1 MANVTKQASTR
12 FSIVKRS
19 KGQSAVEKASYIS
32 RSILVS
38 EFDGQTYRPK
48 YHEDLVH
55 SEITLPPNAP
65 KEYAD
70 RATLWNAVEL
80 SEKGQKSQL
89 ARMLKASLPNEWSYE
104 LAEEVV
110 RDYVQRNFVDKG
122 MCADWAIHDSEND
135 KGQRNLHIHV
145 LLTMRP
151 LTENGEWG
159 AKTKKVYVLD
169 ENGER
174 VPLIDKKTGQQ
185 KVDNRNRKQWKCQT
199 VESTD
204 WNSQENAK
212 MWRKDLA
219 DTINATN
226 EQLGI
231 DVHWEHRSFKEQGI
245 DKEPTIHIGATANAL
260 ERKGIQTERG
270 NINREIVKRNM
281 MLEQAKA
288 MLELA
293 KQEVQSIQYAK
304 IRNAAVSMKNDV
316 MEMIA
321 KVRER
326 KGRLDLPIVSGK
338 HLRKISDRTALQSAD
353 NAEKF
358 IATKKIDSFESLAK
372 FTADTEQKYGQ
383 LDSVHLSK
391 GQKLSRLKE
400 LSKMYALYEPY
411 RTTYKE
417 SQSLK
422 RLAKMKFDREHKESL
437 AKYPEMRERLQN
449 LLEQGE
455 KITPKQWKAEIQ
467 SLQAEYDSIGREKSK
482 TATELAYAL
491 GHMDGSA
498 ELYESL
504 RCILA
509 PLVAVQDQ
517 ASLCQ
522 MLGIQRLLQGAH
534 GQVAGDVPVRY
545 AGHHAPVIEV
555 YDGAVVPDV
564 PVLQEQVCEIRAP
577 FLVRLVRMEVLPQLV
592 LEYFMGL
599 PGLCPRFFR
608 ADDGMQAH
616 LRVHIFMDGS
626 GAVAIPFA
634 LQVGCHAS
642 VAIDAVVPVVDL
654 IYLPLDFCFLGAII
668 RLPVFPVVIIGIR
681 ADPQPP

>member
-1 MANVTKQASTR
+1 MANITKQASTR

-38 EFDGQTYRPK
+38 EYDGQTYRPK

-55 SEITLPPNAP
+55 SEISLPQNAP

-122 MCADWAIHDSEND
+122 MCVDWAIHDSEND

-159 AKTKKVYVLD
+159 AKTKKIYVLD

-174 VPLIDKKTGQQ
+174 IPLIDKKTGQQ
-185 KVDNRNRKQWKCQT
+185 KVDKRNRKQWKCQT

-204 WNSQENAK
+204 WNSRENAM
-212 MWRKDLA
+212 MWRRDLA

-231 DVHWEHRSFKEQGI
+231 AVHWEHRSFKEQGI
-245 DKEPTIHIGATANAL
+245 DKEPTIHIGAVANAL

-270 NINREIVKRNM
+270 NINREIIRGNVL
-281 MLEQAKA
+281 LEQAKE

-293 KQEVQSIQYAK
+293 KQEVRSIQYSGLK
-304 IRNAAVSMKNDV
+304 EVAVNVKNEV

-321 KVRER
+321 KVAKR

-338 HLRKISDRTALQSAD
+338 YLRKISDRTALQSAD

-358 IATKKIDSFESLAK
+358 IVSRKIDSFENLAK
-372 FTADTEQKYGQ
+372 FTADREQKYRQ
-383 LDSVHLSK
+383 LETVHLSK

-400 LSKMYALYEPY
+400 LSKIYALY
-411 RTTYKE
+411 TSIQATYKE

-422 RLAKMKFDREHKESL
+422 GLAKMKYDKEHKESL
-437 AKYPEMRERLQN
+437 AKYPELKERMQN
-449 LLEQGE
+449 LLQQGE
-455 KITPKQWKAEIQ
+455 KITPKQWKAEMQ
-467 SLQAEYDSIGREKSK
+467 SLQAEYDSIGKEQTK
-482 TATELAYAL
+482 TATELAYAEVISYNRKNL
-491 GHMDGSA
+491 ER
-498 ELYESL
+498 ELQNES
-504 RCILA
+504 RQHNRQ
-509 PLVAVQDQ
+509 QDKVK
-517 ASLCQ
+517 
-522 MLGIQRLLQGAH
+522 R
-534 GQVAGDVPVRY
+534 RKK
-545 AGHHAPVIEV
+545 
-555 YDGAVVPDV
+555 
-564 PVLQEQVCEIRAP
+564 EI
-577 FLVRLVRMEVLPQLV
+577 
-592 LEYFMGL
+592 
-599 PGLCPRFFR
+599 
-608 ADDGMQAH
+608 
-616 LRVHIFMDGS
+616 
-626 GAVAIPFA
+626 
-634 LQVGCHAS
+634 
-642 VAIDAVVPVVDL
+642 
-654 IYLPLDFCFLGAII
+654 
-668 RLPVFPVVIIGIR
+668 
-681 ADPQPP
+681 

>member
-159 AKTKKVYVLD
+159 AKQKKIYDLD
-169 ENGER
+169 ENGEKIP
-174 VPLIDKKTGQQ
+174 VIDKKTGQQ
-185 KVDNRNRKQWKCQT
+185 KVDKRNRKQWKCHT
-199 VESTD
+199 ADSTD
-204 WNSQENAK
+204 WNSKENAK

-231 DVHWEHRSFKEQGI
+231 AVHWEHRSFKEQGI
-245 DKEPTIHIGATANAL
+245 DREPTIHIGAVANAL

-270 NINREIVKRNM
+270 NINREITKNNLL
-281 MLEQAKA
+281 LEQAKE
-288 MLELA
+288 MLMLA
-293 KQEVQSIQYAK
+293 KQELHSAQYATYK
-304 IRNAAVSMKNDV
+304 STQIKNTAVSREKCQQVGIEV

-338 HLRKISDRTALQSAD
+338 HLRKISDRNRKSNAAALDSQSAD

-358 IATKKIDSFESLAK
+358 ITTRKIDSFESLAK
-372 FTADTEQKYGQ
+372 FTADREQKYQQ
-383 LDSVHLSK
+383 LETVHLSK
-391 GQKLSRLKE
+391 GQKLNRLKE
-400 LSKMYALYEPY
+400 LSKMYALFAPIQA
-411 RTTYKE
+411 TYKE

-422 RLAKMKFDREHKESL
+422 GLAKMKYDKEHKDSL
-437 AKYPEMRERLQN
+437 SKYPELKERMQSLLQN
-449 LLEQGE
+449 GE

-467 SLQAEYDSIGREKSK
+467 SLQSEYDSIGKEQTK
-482 TATELAYAL
+482 TATELAYAEIISYNRKNL
-491 GHMDGSA
+491 ER
-498 ELYESL
+498 ELQNES
-504 RCILA
+504 R
-509 PLVAVQDQ
+509 QHNRQ
-517 ASLCQ
+517 Q
-522 MLGIQRLLQGAH
+522 NKTKR
-534 GQVAGDVPVRY
+534 R
-545 AGHHAPVIEV
+545 E
-555 YDGAVVPDV
+555 
-564 PVLQEQVCEIRAP
+564 EEI
-577 FLVRLVRMEVLPQLV
+577 
-592 LEYFMGL
+592 
-599 PGLCPRFFR
+599 
-608 ADDGMQAH
+608 
-616 LRVHIFMDGS
+616 
-626 GAVAIPFA
+626 
-634 LQVGCHAS
+634 
-642 VAIDAVVPVVDL
+642 
-654 IYLPLDFCFLGAII
+654 
-668 RLPVFPVVIIGIR
+668 
-681 ADPQPP
+681 

>member
-1 MANVTKQASTR
+1 MANITKQASTR

-38 EFDGQTYRPK
+38 EYDGQTYRPK

-55 SEITLPPNAP
+55 SEISLPPNAP

-70 RATLWNAVEL
+70 RVTLWNAVEL

-169 ENGER
+169 KNGER
-174 VPLIDKKTGQQ
+174 IPLIDKKTGQQ

-204 WNSQENAK
+204 WNSRENAM
-212 MWRKDLA
+212 MWRRDLA

-231 DVHWEHRSFKEQGI
+231 AVHWEHRSFKEQGI
-245 DKEPTIHIGATANAL
+245 DKEPTIHIGAVANAL

-270 NINREIVKRNM
+270 NINREIIRGNVL
-281 MLEQAKA
+281 LEQAKE

-293 KQEVQSIQYAK
+293 KQEVRSIQYSGLK
-304 IRNAAVSMKNDV
+304 EVAVNVKNEV

-321 KVRER
+321 KVAKR

-338 HLRKISDRTALQSAD
+338 YLRKISDRTALQSAD

-358 IATKKIDSFESLAK
+358 IVSRKIDSFENLAK
-372 FTADTEQKYGQ
+372 FTADREQKYRQ
-383 LDSVHLSK
+383 LETVHLSK

-400 LSKMYALYEPY
+400 LSKIYALY
-411 RTTYKE
+411 TSIQATYKE

-422 RLAKMKFDREHKESL
+422 GLAKMKYDKEHKESL
-437 AKYPEMRERLQN
+437 AKYPELKERMQN
-449 LLEQGE
+449 LLQQGE
-455 KITPKQWKAEIQ
+455 KITPKQWKAEMQ
-467 SLQAEYDSIGREKSK
+467 SLQAEYDSIGKEQTK
-482 TATELAYAL
+482 TATELAYAEVISYNRKNL
-491 GHMDGSA
+491 ER
-498 ELYESL
+498 ELQNES
-504 RCILA
+504 RQHNRQ
-509 PLVAVQDQ
+509 QDKVK
-517 ASLCQ
+517 
-522 MLGIQRLLQGAH
+522 R
-534 GQVAGDVPVRY
+534 R
-545 AGHHAPVIEV
+545 EK
-555 YDGAVVPDV
+555 
-564 PVLQEQVCEIRAP
+564 EI
-577 FLVRLVRMEVLPQLV
+577 
-592 LEYFMGL
+592 
-599 PGLCPRFFR
+599 
-608 ADDGMQAH
+608 
-616 LRVHIFMDGS
+616 
-626 GAVAIPFA
+626 
-634 LQVGCHAS
+634 
-642 VAIDAVVPVVDL
+642 
-654 IYLPLDFCFLGAII
+654 
-668 RLPVFPVVIIGIR
+668 
-681 ADPQPP
+681 